1 MQKIKKFIKK
11 GFLKIKDKKNGGT
24 GRQHV
29 IILMEG
35 RYQKI
40 TIVVDVDIRIVLLKT
55 KKDNYS
61 S

>member
-11 GFLKIKDKKNGGT
+11 EFLKIKDKKDRGT

-29 IILMEG
+29 IILIEG
-35 RYQKI
+35 RCQKI
-40 TIVVDVDIRIVLLKT
+40 TIVVDVDIKIVLLKT

>member
-1 MQKIKKFIKK
+1 
-11 GFLKIKDKKNGGT
+11 
-24 GRQHV
+24 
-29 IILMEG
+29 MEG

-40 TIVVDVDIRIVLLKT
+40 TIVVDVDIKIVLLKT